1 MRGNNL
7 FVSGDV
13 KEHDTCHKSKLWEF
27 KFLEKFGVLL
37 MESLGLNWAEAIHKA
52 EDVSPLV
59 LFFKKKEEW
68 GDGHAYLE
76 DSNYT

>member
-1 MRGNNL
+1 
-7 FVSGDV
+7 
-13 KEHDTCHKSKLWEF
+13 
-27 KFLEKFGVLL
+27 